1 MKFGLIFTISK
12 THLLARIKQSL
23 IAALGVTFGI
33 MMFISL
39 MSFMT
44 GLNSMLDNLILNRT
58 PHIKLYNE
66 VKASDYQ
73 PAALYY
79 DTSTTH
85 IKVNSIKPR
94 NTKKEIRNSLQ
105 IVDALKNDRN
115 VFGIAPKVSVQ
126 AFFKSGITDINGLIN
141 GIDVEKENELFF
153 IGDYIPYGELGDLV
167 KINNSVILGK
177 GLADLMLVKIGDVVQ
192 VMTVNGNSVQMKVVG
207 FYQSGLAD
215 FDKGQAF
222 VSIKTAQK
230 LIGQPNSYITEIQ
243 VKLNDLSLAPE
254 LAKTYSKLFDIDA
267 IDIQTANAQF
277 ETGTSVRNMI
287 SYAVSFTL
295 LLVAGFGI
303 YNILNMFIYEKMD
316 DIAILKATGFSG
328 NDVRLIF
335 IFQAMLIGVIGG
347 IAGLIFGYLISY
359 GISIAPFET
368 EALPT
373 IKTFPVNFNPLYYIS
388 GIIFALITTF
398 LAGLL
403 PANKAAKI
411 DPVEIIRGK

>member
-1 MKFGLIFTISK
+1 MKLGLIFTISK
-12 THLLARIKQSL
+12 THLLARVKQSL
-23 IAALGVTFGI
+23 VAALGVTFGI

-44 GLNSMLDNLILNRT
+44 GLNNLLDNLILNRT

-66 VKASDYQ
+66 VKPSEYQ
-73 PAALYY
+73 PTALYF
-79 DTSTTH
+79 DTSNTL

-94 NTKKEIRNSLQ
+94 NNKKEIRNSLQ
-105 IVDALKNDRN
+105 IMDALKKDPN

-126 AFFKSGITDINGLIN
+126 AFFKSGITDLNGLIN
-141 GIDVEKENELFF
+141 GIDVQKENELFF
-153 IGDYIPYGELGDLV
+153 ISDYIPNGELEDLI

-177 GLADLMLVKIGDVVQ
+177 GLADLMLVAIGDVVQ
-192 VMTVNGNSVQMKVVG
+192 VMTVNGNNVQMKVVG

-215 FDKGQAF
+215 FDKSQAF

-230 LIGQPNSYITEIQ
+230 LMGKPNSYITEIQ
-243 VKLNDLSLAPE
+243 IKLNKINLAPE
-254 LAKTYSKLFDIDA
+254 LAKSYSKLFDIDA

-303 YNILNMFIYEKMD
+303 YNILNMLIYEKMD

-328 NDVRLIF
+328 NDVRMIF

-347 IAGLIFGYLISY
+347 VAGLVLGYLISY
-359 GISIAPFET
+359 GISISPFET

-388 GIIFALITTF
+388 GITFALITTF

>member
-1 MKFGLIFTISK
+1 MKFGLIFKISK

-44 GLNSMLDNLILNRT
+44 GLNAMLDNLILNRT

-66 VKASDYQ
+66 VKVSDYQ
-73 PAALYY
+73 PAEMFY
-79 DTSTTH
+79 DTNTTQ
-85 IKVNSIKPR
+85 IKINSLKPR
-94 NTKKEIRNSLQ
+94 NSKQEIRNSLQ
-105 IVDALKNDRN
+105 IMEALRNDPK
-115 VFGIAPKVSVQ
+115 VLGIAPKVNVQ

-141 GIDVEKENELFF
+141 GIDVKKEADLFHF
-153 IGDYIPYGELGDLV
+153 GDYVVEGQVDDLIRV
-167 KINNSVILGK
+167 NNSIIMGK

-192 VMTVNGNSVQMKVVG
+192 VMAANGNDLSMKVVG
-207 FYQSGLAD
+207 FYQSGFAD

-222 VSIKTAQK
+222 VALKTAQK
-230 LIGQPNSYITEIQ
+230 LMGMPNSYISEIQ
-243 VKLNDLSLAPE
+243 VKLKDLTLAPV
-254 LAKTYSKLFDIDA
+254 LAKTYAKMFEVDA
-267 IDIQTANAQF
+267 LDIQTANAQF
-277 ETGTSVRNMI
+277 ETGTNIRNII

-303 YNILNMFIYEKMD
+303 YNILNMLIYEKMD

-328 NDVRLIF
+328 GDVRLIF
-335 IFQAMLIGVIGG
+335 IFQAMLIGIIGG
-347 IAGLIFGYLISY
+347 IAGLIFGFLISY
-359 GISIAPFET
+359 GISISPFET

>member
-44 GLNSMLDNLILNRT
+44 GLNGMLDNLILNRT
-58 PHIKLYNE
+58 PHIKIYNE
-66 VKASDYQ
+66 VKSADYQ
-73 PAALYY
+73 PADMYY
-79 DTSTTH
+79 DTSKTQ
-85 IKVNSIKPR
+85 IKVSSIKPR
-94 NTKKEIRNSLQ
+94 NSKKEIRNSLQ
-105 IVDALKNDRN
+105 IMDALRNDRN
-115 VFGIAPKVSVQ
+115 VFGVAPKVNVQ

-141 GIDVEKENELFF
+141 GIDVNREAELFYF
-153 IGDYIPYGELGDLV
+153 EDYVVAGDLGDLIKV
-167 KINNSVILGK
+167 NNSIILGK
-177 GLADLMLVKIGDVVQ
+177 GLADLMLVNIGDVVQ
-192 VMTVNGNSVQMKVVG
+192 VMTVDGNSVQMKVVG

-222 VSIKTAQK
+222 ATIKTAQK
-230 LIGQPNSYITEIQ
+230 LLGKPNSYITEIQ
-243 VKLNDLSLAPE
+243 VKLNDINLAPE
-254 LAKTYSKLFDIDA
+254 LAKTYAKMFDTDA

-277 ETGTSVRNMI
+277 ETGTNIRNMI

-303 YNILNMFIYEKMD
+303 YNILNMLIYEKMD

-388 GIIFALITTF
+388 GIVFALITTF